1 VGSLSSR
8 LRQSLISDVNAPAI
22 WLTAVSAL
30 VGLMIGALAAFAVG
44 LRDVALPA
52 GFVAALAGVGGGL
65 VPPGWTQQVAVPA
78 GVTVALAPP
87 LALAGEGRPVVAG
100 LVAAAVFAV
109 GTLVQQ
115 DAPTGRLVGA
125 LGATAYVLAVG
136 MALVRDVPL
145 THTFW
150 AGVIG
155 LVSAAVTTLAARIVH
170 GWLVRRGRA
179 SARPEVPPLPG
190 RVVSRLT
197 SAVGTAL
204 RDWRA
209 NEFVRLALRR
219 VVVLA
224 PLVAV
229 VEAWRDPV
237 ALYALVVAFSV
248 TQPTA
253 SDTLN
258 RALARTIGTIGAIV
272 VTALLATVA
281 PDWVVVVFAVLAM
294 VAGLAYLLRSPFLT
308 TLGTTVLTVATGAL
322 AGTSTSA
329 VNRLLSTMVGAVVGL
344 LATAVIPV
352 PRSQQG
358 QGDSD
363 TPG

>member
-1 VGSLSSR
+1 
-8 LRQSLISDVNAPAI
+8 
-22 WLTAVSAL
+22 
-30 VGLMIGALAAFAVG
+30 
-44 LRDVALPA
+44 
-52 GFVAALAGVGGGL
+52 
-65 VPPGWTQQVAVPA
+65 
-78 GVTVALAPP
+78 
-87 LALAGEGRPVVAG
+87 
-100 LVAAAVFAV
+100 
-109 GTLVQQ
+109 
-115 DAPTGRLVGA
+115 
-125 LGATAYVLAVG
+125 
-136 MALVRDVPL
+136 
-145 THTFW
+145 
-150 AGVIG
+150 
-155 LVSAAVTTLAARIVH
+155 
-170 GWLVRRGRA
+170 
-179 SARPEVPPLPG
+179 VPPLPG

-197 SAVGTAL
+197 SAIGTAL

-229 VEAWRDPV
+229 LEAWRDPV